1 MKRLLA
7 SADGDDERL
16 LVLLGAYGGLRA
28 AEMVGLRWADVD
40 LDAGRLVVKRGKRGK
55 RRTIPLAPLL
65 APALAAIARSSAF
78 VLALEQERRT
88 AGTAQIRYSA
98 ASSRLKRAC
107 KRAGVPPRGLD
118 ALRHNAGTR
127 LNEQSGDVGLVSRL
141 LGHES
146 TATSTIYSTVVF
158 WGPWVVST
166 TLAGSPTGTR
176 IPESGTLAWARPLTS
191 PL

>member
-55 RRTIPLAPLL
+55 RHTIPLTPLL
-65 APALAAIARSSAF
+65 ASALAAMARSSAF

-107 KRAGVPPRGLD
+107 TRAGVPPRGLD
-118 ALRHNAGTR
+118 ALRHSAGTR
-127 LNEQSGDVGLVSRL
+127 LNEQSGDVGLGVSIL
-141 LGHES
+141 SYGGGVQFGVITDS
-146 TATSTIYSTVVF
+146 TLCPDPQAIIVEFTPEFAKLSIVTMML
-158 WGPWVVST
+158 PW
-166 TLAGSPTGTR
+166 
-176 IPESGTLAWARPLTS
+176 EE
-191 PL
+191 